1 VTHTVLLPRV
11 NLMLP
16 PKADCEEERQIYK
29 KVKYGNGRRLCD
41 DIDPSQIIMTAF
53 QNGW

>member
-1 VTHTVLLPRV
+1 VKKR
-11 NLMLP
+11 
-16 PKADCEEERQIYK
+16 DRYIK
-29 KVKYGNGRRLCD
+29 KVKYRNGRRLCD